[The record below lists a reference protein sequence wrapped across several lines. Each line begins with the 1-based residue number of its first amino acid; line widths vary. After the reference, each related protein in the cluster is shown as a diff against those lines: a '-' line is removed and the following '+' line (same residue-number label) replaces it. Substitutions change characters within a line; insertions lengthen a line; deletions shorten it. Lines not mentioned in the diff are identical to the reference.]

1 VAIRGHELRSQ
12 EVVAGQP
19 ELAGDAPNT
28 APQGESRDS
37 GVGRGADGSC
47 EPKGERFAVE
57 LAEQSTALDARHPG
71 DRVDL
76 HGAYRREVDHDPAV
90 APGLTGLAM
99 TAAAHRGE
107 QIMRGREVHR
117 AAHISGAHAAT
128 MRAGRRSKSGF
139 QSRRAAS

>member
-1 VAIRGHELRSQ
+1 MAIRGHELRSQ

-76 HGAYRREVDHDPAV
+76 HGAYRP
-90 APGLTGLAM
+90 
-99 TAAAHRGE
+99 
-107 QIMRGREVHR
+107 RGRSR
-117 AAHISGAHAAT
+117 
-128 MRAGRRSKSGF
+128 
-139 QSRRAAS
+139 SRRCTRTDRIGYDRRRAPR